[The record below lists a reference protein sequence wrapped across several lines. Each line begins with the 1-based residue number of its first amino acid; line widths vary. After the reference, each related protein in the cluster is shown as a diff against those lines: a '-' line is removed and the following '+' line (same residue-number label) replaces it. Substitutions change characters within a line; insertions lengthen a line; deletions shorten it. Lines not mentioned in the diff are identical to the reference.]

1 MGTHTAGKK
10 KDTTCCP
17 LPNQGRDLAKIKQ
30 VVLGMP
36 VLKTS
41 MRSNRIFKFI
51 AENYIAQAT
60 SILDET
66 KVDEI
71 CKHSSDA
78 KTRNPIRN
86 SIQ

>member
-1 MGTHTAGKK
+1 
-10 KDTTCCP
+10 
-17 LPNQGRDLAKIKQ
+17 
-30 VVLGMP
+30 
-36 VLKTS
+36 

-66 KVDEI
+66 KVDES

-86 SIQ
+86 SIQGRWFRNIDDTKMEAMDIGATIQGRQQSTNLRS